1 MKTNSKQVKEAI
13 KQHILECV
21 YDENEK
27 TFATFDEAREH
38 LKADF
43 ERVAG
48 TTYYLKKFPNPQIRF
63 PTAQERF
70 NDYLMGL
77 PFWFEFESHK
87 IVEFLNGLGINTQG
101 KSFNTKKSANLYTYL
116 IFKEL

>member
-21 YDENEK
+21 HDENEK

-38 LKADF
+38 LKAEF

-48 TTYYLKKFPNPQIRF
+48 NAYSLKKFPND
-63 PTAQERF
+63 QERF
-70 NDYLMGL
+70 HDYLMGL
-77 PFWFEFESHK
+77 PFWFEFANHK
-87 IVEFLNGLGINTQG
+87 IIEFLNGLGINTQG
-101 KSFNTKKSANLYTYL
+101 KSFNTKKSANLYTNL